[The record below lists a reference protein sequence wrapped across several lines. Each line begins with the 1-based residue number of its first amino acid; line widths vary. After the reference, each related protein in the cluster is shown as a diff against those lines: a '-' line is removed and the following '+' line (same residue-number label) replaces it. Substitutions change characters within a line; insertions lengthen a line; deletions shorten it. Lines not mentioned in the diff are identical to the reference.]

1 MIFNRQL
8 AISCRTPQ
16 STAAALSQP
25 DVRNSLQT
33 HKVLT
38 CSMILYVLA
47 IKLNHNFFSSKA
59 RNPLKEHAS

>member
-16 STAAALSQP
+16 RTTAALSQP
-25 DVRNSLQT
+25 DIRNSLQT

-38 CSMILYVLA
+38 CPIILYVLA
-47 IKLNHNFFSSKA
+47 IKLDHNF
-59 RNPLKEHAS
+59 